1 MASSPIGVPWRTT
14 MDEWP
19 RSRELLAL
27 ARQSLAG
34 GVNSNVRLSSPP
46 TPLFFTHAAG
56 ALLHDV
62 DGHTYID
69 YALGQGPMILGHSH
83 PAILEAVTAAMAT
96 GQLFA
101 GQHELEITVAQHLV
115 RLIPCAELCRFNVSG
130 TEAVQA
136 ALRLARA
143 VTGRTLI
150 VRFEGHYHGW
160 LDNVLVSVAPPL
172 ERAGPRA
179 VPHAVAGTA
188 GQSPAVLGECLVL
201 PWNDL
206 ALVEALFAEHGSEI
220 AAVISEPVMCNTGVI
235 PPAPGYLAGLRRICD
250 SHGAVLIL
258 DEVITGFRLG
268 LRGAQGNFGVTADL
282 ATFGKAMAGGLP
294 NAAIVGKR
302 ALMQRFAHDVNHSG
316 TFNANVLAMAASAA
330 ALRELERDDG
340 AVYRVLDERG
350 TALMAGIRTLA
361 AQHGLPVLVQGFPA
375 VFHVAFTELPA
386 IRDYRD
392 YVTGCDRERY
402 RRFAVALLR
411 RGVRVIERGI
421 WYLSAAHTPN
431 HIDQTLAA
439 VEEALLEVFA
449 GPTP

>member
-1 MASSPIGVPWRTT
+1 
-14 MDEWP
+14 MDQWH

-34 GVNSNVRLSSPP
+34 GVNSNVRLASPP
-46 TPLFFTHAAG
+46 TPLFFTRAAG

-83 PAILEAVTAAMAT
+83 PAILEAVTAAMAD

-115 RLIPCAELCRFNVSG
+115 RLVPCAELCRFNLSG

-143 VTGRTLI
+143 VTGRTLV

-172 ERAGPRA
+172 DRAGPRSA
-179 VPHAVAGTA
+179 PHAVAGTV
-188 GQSPAVLGECLVL
+188 GQSPAAVAESLVL

-206 ALVEALFAEHGSEI
+206 ALVEALFAARGDEI

-250 SHGAVLIL
+250 AHGAVLIL

-268 LRGAQGNFGVTADL
+268 LHGAQGTLGVTADV

-294 NAAIVGKR
+294 NAAVVGRR
-302 ALMQRFAHDVNHSG
+302 ALMQRFAQDVNHSG

-340 AVYRVLDERG
+340 AVYRVIDARG
-350 TALMAGIRTLA
+350 TALMNGIRALA
-361 AQHGLPVLVQGFPA
+361 AHHGLPVLVQGFPA
-375 VFHVAFTELPA
+375 VFHVAFTDAPA
-386 IRDYRD
+386 IRDYRE
-392 YVTGCDRERY
+392 YAAGCDRERY
-402 RRFAVALLR
+402 RRFTVALLR

-421 WYLSAAHTPN
+421 WYLSAAHSTA

-439 VEEALLEVFA
+439 VEAALLEAFA
-449 GPTP
+449 APSP